1 MAEQI
6 SESQENKN
14 SRAELKALSREV
26 EDQEV
31 LNMADNVF
39 LKSFMAQIN
48 QERQEG
54 KLSDEEL
61 VFKIMGLEKIGS
73 SAALKQQREQWK
85 DSMLL
90 NTPDLQQLYDA
101 AVIYTNIVRRKS
113 SEQGFSAFVRDFR
126 DFQRRFRQQSASL
139 KKETVVTVESWIKL
153 IESKIEEK
161 TPNPP
166 IETDIEELR
175 QSILRASTHE
185 ALNTL
190 ETRLSDVKKQLEEP
204 RNTLDEQQR
213 ESLKS
218 ELRDIQLTIHRARVR
233 LYNQ

>member
-6 SESQENKN
+6 SESQEKKN
-14 SRAELKALSREV
+14 SRAELNALSREV

-61 VFKIMGLEKIGS
+61 VFKIVGLEKIGS

-85 DSMLL
+85 DSML
-90 NTPDLQQLYDA
+90 NTPDLKQLYDA
-101 AVIYTNIVRRKS
+101 GVIYTNIVRRKS

-126 DFQRRFRQQSASL
+126 DFQTDFRQKSASL
-139 KKETVVTVESWIKL
+139 KKETVVTVELWMKL
-153 IESKIEEK
+153 IESKIQEQ
-161 TPNPP
+161 TPQPQ

-175 QSILRASTHE
+175 QNILRASTQE
-185 ALNTL
+185 ALNAL
-190 ETRLSDVKKQLEEP
+190 ETRLSDLKKQIEEP
-204 RNTLDEQQR
+204 RNTLDEKQR

-218 ELRDIQLTIHRARVR
+218 ELRDIQLMIRRARVR